1 MAQKQGELLKIR
13 LKKKGL
19 SLDVVAKK
27 LGISRA
33 TLYNLF
39 EKDELTDAWVDKFKK
54 LGIRLNEA
62 LTEEDSAVPPLKAP
76 KRALNEAT
84 ERLRIVISD
93 LKNNRGVSLQS
104 ISEKIGM
111 PNQNVFNVKQGNNN
125 ATEPMIKAMCEAYN
139 INKAFIYMGEGPM
152 YKGQAVPMQ
161 TRKGGLSTGFTE
173 AEATGKSSAMR
184 HIPMYENVDA
194 LGGKIDIFVDNN
206 SAYVTGYAEI
216 PNLGDSDAIIKIS
229 GDSMYPRYKAGD
241 LIAIKRIHDFGVI
254 QYGQPHVIVTA
265 EQRLVK
271 YLRRGPD
278 KNHWLLCS
286 ENKAHYDDFPIE
298 IGKVKHL
305 FLIRGLV
312 RFENL

>member
-1 MAQKQGELLKIR
+1 MKQGELLKIR

-39 EKDELTDAWVDKFKK
+39 EKEELTDAYLDKFKK
-54 LGIRLNEA
+54 LGIKLPEA
-62 LTEEDSAVPPLKAP
+62 DEEDELSVPPVKAP
-76 KRALNEAT
+76 KRDLSEST
-84 ERLRIVISD
+84 ERMRIAISD
-93 LKNNRGVSLQS
+93 LKNNRGVSLQAMAD
-104 ISEKIGM
+104 KTAM
-111 PNQNVFNVKQGNNN
+111 PHQNIFNVKQGNNN
-125 ATEPMIKAMCEAYN
+125 ATEAMVNALCDAYG
-139 INKAFIYMGEGPM
+139 IRKEYIYLGQAPM
-152 YKGQAVPMQ
+152 YEGQHGG
-161 TRKGGLSTGFTE
+161 KGGLTQGF
-173 AEATGKSSAMR
+173 AEPSSAR
-184 HIPMYENVDA
+184 SVVKKIPMYENVDA

-206 SAYVTGYAEI
+206 SAYVTGYADI

-241 LIAIKRIHDFGVI
+241 LIAIKRIHDYSVI
-254 QYGQPHVIVTA
+254 EFGQPHVIVTA

-271 YLRRGPD
+271 YLRRAVS
-278 KNHWLLCS
+278 KTNWLLCS
-286 ENKAHYDDFPIE
+286 ENKAHYDDFEIE
-298 IGKVKHL
+298 VSKVKHL

>member
-1 MAQKQGELLKIR
+1 MKQGELLKIR

-39 EKDELTDAWVDKFKK
+39 EKEELTDTYVDKFKK
-54 LGIRLNEA
+54 LGIKLPESID
-62 LTEEDSAVPPLKAP
+62 EDDLPVPPVKAP
-76 KRALNEAT
+76 KRDLSEST
-84 ERLRIVISD
+84 ERMRIAISD
-93 LKNNRGVSLQS
+93 LKNNRGVSLQAMAD
-104 ISEKIGM
+104 KTGM
-111 PNQNVFNVKQGNNN
+111 PHQNIFNVKQGNNN
-125 ATEPMIKAMCEAYN
+125 ATEAMVKALCDAYG
-139 INKAFIYMGEGPM
+139 IRKEYVYLGQAPM
-152 YKGQAVPMQ
+152 YGQASLPS
-161 TRKGGLSTGFTE
+161 KGGSVVPLLTPPLGGRG
-173 AEATGKSSAMR
+173 ALKQ
-184 HIPMYENVDA
+184 IPMYENVDA

-206 SAYVTGYAEI
+206 SAYVTGYADI

-241 LIAIKRIHDFGVI
+241 MIAIKRIHDYSVI
-254 QYGQPHVIVTA
+254 QFGQPHVIVTA

-271 YLRRGPD
+271 YLRRAVS
-278 KNHWLLCS
+278 KNNWLLCS
-286 ENKAHYDDFPIE
+286 ENKAHYDDFEIE
-298 IGKVKHL
+298 VSKVKHL